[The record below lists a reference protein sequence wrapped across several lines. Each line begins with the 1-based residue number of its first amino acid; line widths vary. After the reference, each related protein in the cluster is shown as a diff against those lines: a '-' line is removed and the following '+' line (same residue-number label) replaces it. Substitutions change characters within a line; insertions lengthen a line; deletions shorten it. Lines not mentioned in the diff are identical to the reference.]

1 MIYNSL
7 LQEYF
12 QKISRINNINRSNR
26 KGLQMIE
33 KYNIVTIGSLPFIVP
48 EELLEGQFS
57 CLPNQKY

>member
-12 QKISRINNINRSNR
+12 QKISRINNINGSNR

-33 KYNIVTIGSLPFIVP
+33 KYNIVTIGSLPFIYC
-48 EELLEGQFS
+48 S
-57 CLPNQKY
+57 

>member
-12 QKISRINNINRSNR
+12 QKMSRINNINRSNR

-33 KYNIVTIGSLPFIVP
+33 KYNIVTIGSFPFIYC
-48 EELLEGQFS
+48 S
-57 CLPNQKY
+57 

>member
-12 QKISRINNINRSNR
+12 QKMSRINNINRSNR

-48 EELLEGQFS
+48 EELLEEQFS